1 MRSLLNK
8 FNHINTFD
16 EYSNN
21 QVIELIHEEIYNAQD
36 TLLKESN
43 EILEKEIDD
52 KTNFEE
58 LFKLGFSSE
67 KSVLSK
73 LKLLNDKAVATK
85 TRDNV
90 LYYSSKYLQR
100 FITHE
105 CVEKICKKYG
115 LLLTDVSRFIGE
127 IPESNQKE
135 IINFKFDY
143 KDYNNQD
150 TYGPAINLLIIASK
164 DQLNTKGMRVS
175 GINLV
180 KDDPIVLQTVKGG
193 YLIVT
198 AWGPESNDPNIANSK
213 YN

>member
-21 QVIELIHEEIYNAQD
+21 EVIELIHEEVYNAQD
-36 TLLKESN
+36 SLLKEAN
-43 EILEKEIDD
+43 EILGREMEEKPNLQD
-52 KTNFEE
+52 
-58 LFKLGFSSE
+58 LFKLGFTSE
-67 KSVLSK
+67 KSVLEK
-73 LKLLNDKAVATK
+73 LNLLAQKSNATK
-85 TRDNV
+85 VKDNV

-105 CVEKICKKYG
+105 CVERICKKYG

-127 IPESNQKE
+127 VPELNQKE

-143 KDYNNQD
+143 SDYNNQN
-150 TYGPAINLLIIASK
+150 TYGPGIDLQIIASR

-180 KDDPIVLQTVKGG
+180 KDDPIVLQRVKGG

-198 AWGPESNDPNIANSK
+198 AWGPEANDSEIKNAK